1 MNKDIGRQAFFI
13 AKGEG
18 ILVFPVAIMYLR
30 AIVHFLLWIWEKL
43 EIHSNS
49 IKNIYE
55 LDEEPKKIIKI
66 IAPAWLLAMALP
78 LLSVLIFG
86 LAGAGLLDLAIR
98 LMNKGSKK

>member
-13 AKGEG
+13 AKGNG
-18 ILVFPVAIMYLR
+18 ILTFPVSIMYLR
-30 AIVHFLLWIWEKL
+30 AIVYSFLWAWEQF

-66 IAPAWLLAMALP
+66 IAPAWLLAMAFP
-78 LLSVLIFG
+78 LLIVSVFG
-86 LAGAGLLDLAIR
+86 LVGAVLLDLGIR